1 MFFLFLFFLNLGN
14 FHFFIFQIAAL
25 FFYVI
30 YSVDSLVYFSLQF
43 IVFFSSDLVLLKFS
57 ISLLKFSLYS
67 FIFPLKFGEHLY
79 DLCLPSFYLVLLLGF
94 ILFSS
99 LEHIP
104 LSSHF
109 T

>member
-14 FHFFIFQIAAL
+14 FHLFIFQIAAL